1 MRNLLFLLFFV
12 GNSFISCAQTL
23 HLILASDY
31 ENKDFGM
38 ISLKDEE
45 MVGTMFNK
53 IGSQIGYNVQTVY
66 INKNTKDGFTGSA
79 VRNAINDTSIHSTD
93 IVIFYYSGFGTY
105 SAKSTLPSL
114 QLNNNSLLSF
124 DKYTLLPLDDVAGAL
139 QAKGIRLGMVMADC
153 RDKITTRYPTPIPRN
168 TIVKED
174 QTKEILKKLFLG
186 ESCRILK
193 IASAQKGKP
202 AFAIQR
208 NSVFTYSLTEAF
220 EDMLYVKN
228 LKEVSLDN
236 LLVRINKI
244 TKAFIP
250 EYTGLSKVP
259 ISCRVAPP
267 RPAARA
273 AR

>member
-1 MRNLLFLLFFV
+1 MKTRLFLLLFV
-12 GNSFISCAQTL
+12 VSPLLSCAQKL

-45 MVGTMFNK
+45 MVTTMFRK
-53 IGSQIGYNVQTVY
+53 ISTQIGYDLKTTYV
-66 INKNTKDGFTGSA
+66 NKNTKDGFTGTA
-79 VRNAINDTSIHSTD
+79 VRTAVNDTSIHSTD
-93 IVIFYYSGFGTY
+93 IVIFYYSGFGAY
-105 SAKSTLPSL
+105 PSQSALPSL
-114 QLNNNSLLSF
+114 QLDNTGFLSLN
-124 DKYTLLPLDDVAGAL
+124 KHTLLPLDDVAAAL
-139 QAKGIRLGMVMADC
+139 QARGVKLGMVMADC
-153 RDKITTRYPTPIPRN
+153 RNTITARYPIPGRRE
-168 TIVKED
+168 TIVRED
-174 QTKEILKKLFLG
+174 RSKEILKKLFLG

-202 AFAIQR
+202 VLAISR

-220 EDMLYVKN
+220 EDMLYTKT

-236 LLVRINKI
+236 LLLRINKI

-259 ISCRVAPP
+259 ISCRT
-267 RPAARA
+267 AAVRVS
-273 AR
+273 R

>member
-1 MRNLLFLLFFV
+1 MKNVLLFLFFA
-12 GNSFISCAQTL
+12 GTPFLLCAQKL

-45 MVGTMFNK
+45 MVTNMFKK
-53 IGSQIGYNVQTVY
+53 ISMQIGYELKTVY
-66 INKNTKDGFTGSA
+66 INKNAKNGFTGTA
-79 VRNAINDTSIHSTD
+79 VRNAVNDTTIEATD

-105 SAKSTLPSL
+105 PSKSALPSL
-114 QLNNNSLLSF
+114 QLDNNSLLSLNRH
-124 DKYTLLPLDDVAGAL
+124 TLLPLDDVAAAL
-139 QAKGIRLGMVMADC
+139 QARGIKLGMVMADC
-153 RDKITTRYPTPIPRN
+153 RNTITTRYPIPGRRN
-168 TIVKED
+168 TVVRED
-174 QTKEILKKLFLG
+174 RSKEILKKLFLG

-202 AFAIQR
+202 VLAISR

-220 EDMLYVKN
+220 EDMLYAKTM
-228 LKEVSLDN
+228 KEVSLDN
-236 LLVRINKI
+236 LLIRINKI

-259 ISCRVAPP
+259 ISCRTAAV
-267 RPAARA
+267 RPAVRVAR
-273 AR
+273 